1 MLDGPSLPSNAPFS
15 VNVAGLKKSGKT
27 SVVEGIVAE
36 LRSRGYLV
44 GTIKSMLMS
53 RFDMD
58 VKGKDTCRHGDA
70 GASFT
75 VSLSMEQTVSIERHP
90 GKRKELK
97 EVMPLFGD
105 RVQFVIC
112 EGVVD
117 ISRGLPVV
125 LSLRSP
131 QHFDETVAVRGIGKE
146 RIIGISGP
154 SASVHG
160 SIEGM
165 LAFDI
170 MDPSSRAKLCD
181 IILKMAGNPLP
192 RGEPGGPLI
201 DDPHWRPGVLPPG
214 VFPEIPQ

>member
-1 MLDGPSLPSNAPFS
+1 MNDRLSISSNSPFV

-27 SVVEGIVAE
+27 SVVEGLVAE

-53 RFDMD
+53 SFDMD

-70 GASFT
+70 GASLT

-90 GKRKELK
+90 GKRKELR

-112 EGVVD
+112 EGVED
-117 ISRGLPVV
+117 TSRGLPVV
-125 LSLRSP
+125 LALRSP
-131 QHFDETVAVRGIGKE
+131 ERFDETVAVRGIGKD
-146 RIIGISGP
+146 RIIGISGL

-160 SIEGM
+160 SIEGI

-170 MDPSSRAKLCD
+170 MDPSSRAKICD

-192 RGEPGGPLI
+192 WGEPGGPLI
-201 DDPHWRPGVLPPG
+201 DNPNWRPGVLPPG
-214 VFPEIPQ
+214 VFPEIPL